1 MKKLISFFKK
11 TKRISIIL
19 GLGLSFSLPQLTVDY
34 LPREAHR
41 LLKTDR
47 QYSRNI
53 KKSKEIA
60 SLLKTIENLQQKR
73 ISRIRKKTSMI
84 KDLSDLKPVKSGI
97 KGYSYKEMRLMEATA
112 YYPGPECTGKNAIH
126 GRTYTG
132 KKARYGL
139 VAVDPKVIPL
149 GTKLYIEGYGKA
161 EAADIG
167 GAIKGDKIDLCFTT
181 YQEAKK
187 YGRKRIKVYILNN

>member
-1 MKKLISFFKK
+1 MKKLLSFFK
-11 TKRISIIL
+11 TSKRIYITL
-19 GLGLSFSLPQLTVDY
+19 GLGLGFSLPQLTTIY
-34 LPREAHR
+34 LPQESIK
-41 LLKTDR
+41 LLKD
-47 QYSRNI
+47 QHFSRRIINSSERVNLI
-53 KKSKEIA
+53 KN
-60 SLLKTIENLQQKR
+60 IENWRQKR
-73 ISRIRKKTSMI
+73 IDKIRIKNITVNNDRSPLKT
-84 KDLSDLKPVKSGI
+84 VNTGNKS
-97 KGYSYKEMRLMEATA
+97 YSYKEMRLMEATA

-167 GAIKGDKIDLCFTT
+167 EAIKGNKIDLCYNT
-181 YQEAKK
+181 YQEAKQF
-187 YGRKRIKVYILNN
+187 GRKKIKVYLLK